1 MTRHETFDS
10 ADAKALGHDD
20 IMRLVREAGNGGFQ
34 KRAHTAVHPDS
45 SGFKARDFQQVES
58 LPPEAPVFDEP
69 ATPAMAP
76 VAEPQVSA
84 QPAQV
89 QPAHID
95 IEAIRAEAFE
105 AGKNEGMIH
114 GLAQGRAEGRI
125 QGETEAN
132 QKILE
137 ARAAFEAVTANL
149 STLTAGDISTLT
161 ATVTDAINALAS
173 QRAGTVIEEMPENF
187 VARVEALA
195 DRVAQGVRQ
204 VTVRLNADD
213 LAAIEP
219 YLEDSELLSENRI
232 VADGRL
238 GRGDVDVRAGAI
250 TLSDI
255 LNVGSRKAGA

>member
-1 MTRHETFDS
+1 MTRHETFES

-34 KRAHTAVHPDS
+34 KRTHTAVHPDS

-69 ATPAMAP
+69 AMP
-76 VAEPQVSA
+76 EPQVSA
-84 QPAQV
+84 QPAQA
-89 QPAHID
+89 QPAQID

-105 AGKNEGMIH
+105 AGKNEGLIH